1 MHNQEF
7 FAEVKNYK
15 DASDQ
20 PAHYR
25 DFLAKCFRAYSM
37 RPERCDHFMWI
48 TWSPFN
54 ATEWSKLDSA
64 DKVKLCVR
72 ERWQF
77 NFASEQEAAGSTLD
91 SRMIK
96 EVAERIWVLVLS
108 DKQIN
113 HLSMS
118 DENLAVIA
126 MHEVLRGEEMTS
138 ETEVEL
144 EDALQVEDSAESV
157 RRVKDIVSAALL
169 VADPSVRV
177 TRTEYFNHTYVPDL
191 VVEWPSRGVDCL
203 RRVYLR
209 ATQDPEQIEID
220 VKMHESSSSVFV
232 HLRRCCRRRAS
243 RSRAW
248 QICRTLLSRRNRW

>member
-1 MHNQEF
+1 MQPDPAAIPKLTFPKPNGSFSFDLGGLLRGGEVHNQEF

-126 MHEVLRGEEMTS
+126 MHEVLEGAR
-138 ETEVEL
+138 
-144 EDALQVEDSAESV
+144 
-157 RRVKDIVSAALL
+157 K
-169 VADPSVRV
+169 
-177 TRTEYFNHTYVPDL
+177 
-191 VVEWPSRGVDCL
+191 
-203 RRVYLR
+203 
-209 ATQDPEQIEID
+209 
-220 VKMHESSSSVFV
+220 
-232 HLRRCCRRRAS
+232 
-243 RSRAW
+243 
-248 QICRTLLSRRNRW
+248 